1 LQLTRFACLIAQHP
15 AINHAVILREVRLLR
30 AHFEIETISV
40 RAPDRPVAQLSAE
53 ERDEAAR
60 TFYVNPGGA
69 PAALKALISVLF
81 SNPVQFARGFGY
93 AVKLAGFRMRQ
104 LGLNLGYFAQAAIV
118 GCFMRAKR
126 LTHLHTHYSS
136 TVALLVQK
144 TFGFEISISF
154 HGPDEFNDPAGFW
167 IREKV
172 AACKFVRAI
181 SHFSRSQLMKSS
193 KVSDWDKIEVV
204 YMGVDPE
211 AFSARPFR
219 ANPERVEILC
229 VGRLAPVKAQH
240 ILIGAVDLVRRD
252 HPNVLLHIVG
262 GGPDRKSLE
271 AEVAARGLEKSVI
284 FHGFTAQDKLD
295 ELYRQA
301 DIFAL
306 PSFAEGVPGVLME
319 AMAMEIPCV
328 ATWITGIPE
337 LIRNGVDGLLVAPS
351 DVEAFAEALHQLIA
365 DPELRKRIGEAGCV
379 QVLDKFD
386 LRANSAA
393 LAEVFRQ

>member
-1 LQLTRFACLIAQHP
+1 MTRFACLIAQHP

-30 AHFEIETISV
+30 KHFEIETISV
-40 RAPDRPVAQLSAE
+40 RAPDRPVEQLSPE
-53 ERDEAAR
+53 ERDETSR

-69 PAALKALISVLF
+69 PAALKALAALLI
-81 SNPVQFARGFGY
+81 SNPIRFARGFAY
-93 AVKLAGFRMRQ
+93 TVKLAGFRVRP
-104 LGLNLGYFAQAAIV
+104 LGYFAQAAIV
-118 GCFMRAKR
+118 GGFMRTKR

-136 TVALLVQK
+136 TVALLVHK
-144 TFGFEISISF
+144 TFGFDISISF
-154 HGPDEFNDPAGFW
+154 HGPDEFNDPSGFW

-172 AACKFVRAI
+172 AACTFVRAI

-193 KVSDWDKIEVV
+193 EVADWGKIEVV

-211 AFSARPFR
+211 AFPPRPFR
-219 ANPERVEILC
+219 AAPDRIEIIC

-240 ILIGAVDLVRRD
+240 LLIGAIDMVRREY
-252 HPNVLLHIVG
+252 PRVLLHLVG

-271 AEVAARGLEKSVI
+271 AEVAARGLGDNVI
-284 FHGFTAQDKLD
+284 FHGFTPQDKLD
-295 ELYRQA
+295 ELYRRS

-328 ATWITGIPE
+328 STWITGIPE

-351 DVEAFAEALHQLIA
+351 DVDAFAGAIRQLIA
-365 DPELRKRIGEAGCV
+365 DPDLRRRIGEAGRA
-379 QVLDKFD
+379 QVLGKFD
-386 LRANSAA
+386 LRKNSAL
-393 LAEVFRQ
+393 LAEVFRR